1 MDLAGLL
8 LFSSALF
15 IAAASPGPG
24 IAAIVARVL
33 GRGPKEAV
41 AFSIGVAL
49 GDVVWLTFA
58 ILGLAALAQA
68 FHQVF
73 LVIKYAGAAYL
84 LYIAYK
90 IWTATAVAKDV
101 TAEAGTEHPAKL
113 LLGGLALTLGNPKTI
128 VFYLALLP
136 TILDLTR
143 ISAGL
148 CGTGGGH
155 LERAGRGL
163 CRLYCARRPR
173 PAAFHDPKGYPDPQP
188 HYGCPAGRRGSGRC
202 VALKSGVLRPGPPRQ
217 PDSAIFGGFSAP
229 FHARVGAWG

>member
-68 FHQVF
+68 FHEVF

-90 IWTATAVAKDV
+90 IWTAPALAKDV
-101 TAEAGTEHPAKL
+101 KADRRAEHPAKL

-143 ISAGL
+143 ITVLGYAELVAATLVVLGVVFAGYIVL
-148 CGTGGGH
+148 ATRARQLFTTPKAIRILNRTTGA
-155 LERAGRGL
+155 LLAG
-163 CRLYCARRPR
+163 
-173 PAAFHDPKGYPDPQP
+173 AA
-188 HYGCPAGRRGSGRC
+188 AA
-202 VALKSGVLRPGPPRQ
+202 VASR
-217 PDSAIFGGFSAP
+217 
-229 FHARVGAWG
+229 

>member
-1 MDLAGLL
+1 MDRNVVAPYADGQYRLFWLRTMDLAGLL

-68 FHQVF
+68 FHEVF

-90 IWTATAVAKDV
+90 IWTAPAVAKDV
-101 TAEAGTEHPAKL
+101 KPEAGTEHPTKL

-143 ISAGL
+143 ITVLGYAELVVATLSVVGVVFAGYIVL
-148 CGTGGGH
+148 AARARQLFATPMAIRIPNRTTGA
-155 LERAGRGL
+155 LLAG
-163 CRLYCARRPR
+163 
-173 PAAFHDPKGYPDPQP
+173 AA
-188 HYGCPAGRRGSGRC
+188 AA
-202 VALKSGVLRPGPPRQ
+202 VASR
-217 PDSAIFGGFSAP
+217 
-229 FHARVGAWG
+229 

>member
-1 MDLAGLL
+1 MDRNVVAPYADGQYRLFRLRTMDLAGLL

-68 FHQVF
+68 FHEVF

-90 IWTATAVAKDV
+90 IWTAPAVAKDV
-101 TAEAGTEHPAKL
+101 KPEVGTEHPTKL
-113 LLGGLALTLGNPKTI
+113 LLGGIALTLGNPKTI

-143 ISAGL
+143 ITVLGYAELVVATLSVVGVVFAGYIVL
-148 CGTGGGH
+148 AARARQLFTTPKAIRILNRTTG
-155 LERAGRGL
+155 
-163 CRLYCARRPR
+163 
-173 PAAFHDPKGYPDPQP
+173 
-188 HYGCPAGRRGSGRC
+188 
-202 VALKSGVLRPGPPRQ
+202 ALL
-217 PDSAIFGGFSAP
+217 
-229 FHARVGAWG
+229 VGAAAAVASR